1 MSKYRHLLLFSCLAL
16 IPIGFALKFYSGPG
30 NHWPN
35 NYGAGVVYVIFFSL
49 LAATIWPEEKYRF
62 RIPLIVL
69 LVTCALESLQLWHP
83 PLLEAIRQT
92 FIGAALIGT
101 TFAWWDFPHYI
112 VGALFAYGWLHWLK
126 EK

>member
-69 LVTCALESLQLWHP
+69 LVTALAS
-83 PLLEAIRQT
+83 T
-92 FIGAALIGT
+92 FIGGNQADLYRRGTDRHHFCLVGFPALYSRGT
-101 TFAWWDFPHYI
+101 LRLRMASL
-112 VGALFAYGWLHWLK
+112 A
-126 EK
+126 